1 MLLTMP
7 TGVVE
12 GTQLTVMPFR
22 DDAVVGTLSVPALV
36 QLVPSPR
43 TEEDPRKLKTASG
56 LVRRHAELRAT
67 VQRTLKS
74 SQKGKN
80 VRPYAEYIAAGL
92 KGELGAA
99 WSTPPITLWHA
110 GPLAAISDELVPG
123 SGLRTLTI
131 APGTMVVAIDGE
143 TQTAAWHDLYDDPEP
158 YGLTYPELARV
169 RLPFELY
176 VDLAPADA
184 RQIFYDRNV
193 RGVVVAK
200 NLAMSMDQRDFGT
213 RLAHRVADSVKV
225 DIDGQPVPF
234 GRLVNASKRQTSAA
248 DREVVT
254 LSALRALVVT
264 AIYGRSGL
272 TRSAESVHEDE
283 LPAGTRPE
291 EVEGFVVP
299 LLARLIS
306 ERFPDFASRSALT
319 APAVLAGVGIAA
331 HHTTPWSEAASRIGP
346 EDLDRLLG
354 GIRWEREAAYWD
366 GVAAKT
372 GASGRLNFSGGVKDS
387 GGRVADATSTRPRR
401 PGGGSA
407 DSEKPRHTPPPQV
420 PVGRKGADAPRGRP
434 GRGPAPGA
442 AGPGPPTECS
452 ARRAHPRL
460 APENGNE
467 GCRSRWG
474 PAVRPLADC
483 AVRDVP
489 HAHTGPGSDPSRAR
503 GTAAGGL
510 SSVPRF
516 YQAPSPQREP
526 PVV

>member
-1 MLLTMP
+1 MRLTMP

-22 DDAVVGTLSVPALV
+22 DDAVVGTMSVPTLV

-43 TEEDPRKLKTASG
+43 AEEDQRRLKAASG

-80 VRPYAEYIAAGL
+80 VGPYAEYIAAGL

-123 SGLRTLTI
+123 SGVRTLTI
-131 APGTMVVAIDGE
+131 TPGTMVVAIDGE
-143 TQTAAWHDLYDDPEP
+143 TQTTAWHDLYDDPET

-176 VDLAPADA
+176 IDLAPADA

-193 RGVVVAK
+193 QGVAVAK

-213 RLAHRVADSVKV
+213 RLAHLVAGSVKV
-225 DIDGQPVPF
+225 DVDGQRVAF
-234 GRLVNASKRQTSAA
+234 SQLVNSSKRQVSGG

-264 AIYGRSGL
+264 ALYGRGGL
-272 TRSAESVHEDE
+272 ARSAESVHEDE

-291 EVEGFVVP
+291 QVEATVVP
-299 LLARLIS
+299 ALARLVA
-306 ERFPDFASRSALT
+306 ERFPDFASRSAIT
-319 APAVLAGVGIAA
+319 APAVLAGLGIAV
-331 HHTTPWSEAASRIGP
+331 HHTMPWSEPASRITT
-346 EDLDRLLG
+346 EELDRLLA
-354 GIRWEREAAYWD
+354 GIRWERQAAYWD

-372 GASGRLNFSGGVKDS
+372 GTSGRLNFSGGVKDS
-387 GGRVADATSTRPRR
+387 GGRVADAILYPATEAGRR
-401 PGGGSA
+401 I
-407 DSEKPRHTPPPQV
+407 
-420 PVGRKGADAPRGRP
+420 RG
-434 GRGPAPGA
+434 
-442 AGPGPPTECS
+442 
-452 ARRAHPRL
+452 L
-460 APENGNE
+460 
-467 GCRSRWG
+467 
-474 PAVRPLADC
+474 
-483 AVRDVP
+483 
-489 HAHTGPGSDPSRAR
+489 
-503 GTAAGGL
+503 
-510 SSVPRF
+510 
-516 YQAPSPQREP
+516 
-526 PVV
+526 

>member
-1 MLLTMP
+1 MRLTMP

-22 DDAVVGTLSVPALV
+22 DDAVVGTMSVPTLV

-43 TEEDPRKLKTASG
+43 AEEDPRKLKAASG

-80 VRPYAEYIAAGL
+80 VGPYAEYIAAGL

-99 WSTPPITLWHA
+99 WSTPPVTLWHA

-123 SGLRTLTI
+123 TGLRTLTI
-131 APGTMVVAIDGE
+131 TPGTMVIAIDGE
-143 TQTAAWHDLYDDPEP
+143 TQTTAWHDLYDDPEK
-158 YGLTYPELARV
+158 YGLTYSDLARV

-176 VDLAPADA
+176 IDLSPADA

-225 DIDGQPVPF
+225 EVDGKRVPF
-234 GRLVNASKRQTSAA
+234 ARLVNASKRQVSGS

-264 AIYGRSGL
+264 TIYGRSGL
-272 TRSAESVHEDE
+272 TRSSESVYEDE

-291 EVEGFVVP
+291 QVEAAVVP
-299 LLARLIS
+299 ALARLIS
-306 ERFPDFASRSALT
+306 ERFPDFAGRRAIT
-319 APAVLAGVGIAA
+319 APAVIAGVGIAV
-331 HHTTPWSEAASRIGP
+331 HHTMPWSDAASRFGT
-346 EDLDRLLG
+346 EELDRLLE
-354 GIRWEREAAYWD
+354 GIHWERQAAYWD

-372 GASGRLNFSGGVKDS
+372 GTSGRLNFSGGVRDS
-387 GGRVADATSTRPRR
+387 GGRVADAILYPATE
-401 PGGGSA
+401 A
-407 DSEKPRHTPPPQV
+407 
-420 PVGRKGADAPRGRP
+420 GRKIRG
-434 GRGPAPGA
+434 
-442 AGPGPPTECS
+442 
-452 ARRAHPRL
+452 L
-460 APENGNE
+460 
-467 GCRSRWG
+467 
-474 PAVRPLADC
+474 
-483 AVRDVP
+483 
-489 HAHTGPGSDPSRAR
+489 
-503 GTAAGGL
+503 
-510 SSVPRF
+510 
-516 YQAPSPQREP
+516 
-526 PVV
+526 

>member
-1 MLLTMP
+1 MRLTMP
-7 TGVVE
+7 TAVVE

-22 DDAVVGTLSVPALV
+22 DDAVVGTMSVPALV

-43 TEEDPRKLKTASG
+43 AEEDPRKLKAASG

-80 VRPYAEYIAAGL
+80 VGPYAEYIAAGL

-99 WSTPPITLWHA
+99 WSTPPVTLWHA

-131 APGTMVVAIDGE
+131 APGTMVIAIDGE
-143 TQTAAWHDLYDDPEP
+143 TQTTAWHDLYDDPET
-158 YGLTYPELARV
+158 YGLTYPELAQV

-176 VDLAPADA
+176 IDLTPADA

-193 RGVVVAK
+193 QGVAVAK

-213 RLAHRVADSVKV
+213 RLAHLVADSVKV
-225 DIDGQPVPF
+225 DVDGQRVPF
-234 GRLVNASKRQTSAA
+234 AQLVNASKRQVSGS

-283 LPAGTRPE
+283 LPAGTRSE
-291 EVEGFVVP
+291 QVEATVVP
-299 LLARLIS
+299 ALARLIS
-306 ERFPDFASRSALT
+306 ERFPDFAGRTAIT
-319 APAVLAGVGIAA
+319 APAVIAGVGIAT
-331 HHTTPWSEAASRIGP
+331 HHTMPWSDAASRIGT
-346 EDLDRLLG
+346 EELDRLLG

-372 GASGRLNFSGGVKDS
+372 GTSGRLNFAGGVRDS
-387 GGRVADATSTRPRR
+387 GGRVADAILYPATEAGRR
-401 PGGGSA
+401 I
-407 DSEKPRHTPPPQV
+407 
-420 PVGRKGADAPRGRP
+420 RG
-434 GRGPAPGA
+434 
-442 AGPGPPTECS
+442 
-452 ARRAHPRL
+452 L
-460 APENGNE
+460 
-467 GCRSRWG
+467 
-474 PAVRPLADC
+474 
-483 AVRDVP
+483 
-489 HAHTGPGSDPSRAR
+489 
-503 GTAAGGL
+503 
-510 SSVPRF
+510 
-516 YQAPSPQREP
+516 
-526 PVV
+526 